1 MSYPYHM
8 ESDDSFDYLFKIVL
22 IGDAGVGKTC
32 VVQRFKSGTFLEKQH
47 STIGVD
53 FTMKSLTVDGK
64 KVKLQVWDTA
74 GQERFRTITQ
84 SYYRSANGVII
95 AYDIS
100 KKETFYNVPR
110 WIEDV
115 QKYAG
120 NSVAQVLIG
129 NKKDLEDL
137 RQVDFA
143 DAQAIAQHHGM
154 LQCLET
160 SAKDSTNV
168 EQTFTLLA
176 QELKRKHAGGA
187 TLDGGDS
194 LKLNYNAKRVDGW
207 NCCG

>member
-53 FTMKSLTVDGK
+53 FTMKSLIVDGK
-64 KVKLQVWDTA
+64 KIKLQVWDTA

-95 AYDIS
+95 AYDIT
-100 KKETFYNVPR
+100 KKETFNNVPR

-120 NSVAQVLIG
+120 NAVAQVLIG
-129 NKKDLEDL
+129 NKKDLEEL
-137 RQVDFA
+137 RQVDFS
-143 DAQAIAQHHGM
+143 DAQAIAQHHSM
-154 LQCLET
+154 IQCLET

-168 EQTFTLLA
+168 EQTFALLA
-176 QELKRKHAGGA
+176 RELKSRHAGGPA
-187 TLDGGDS
+187 LEGGDS